1 MQHDVQHDKSITYH
15 QYFFS
20 SIFDILFHIHY
31 FPIQFLMH
39 SFVAATVVSHTEQE
53 FMEMQESERY
63 GAWHPRYR
71 VPKPVFG
78 FSKPFAHRHAPSLK

>member
-1 MQHDVQHDKSITYH
+1 VLVRFELEFQLLLVFLGCNCFT
-15 QYFFS
+15 FLTT
-20 SIFDILFHIHY
+20 IL
-31 FPIQFLMH
+31 
-39 SFVAATVVSHTEQE
+39 STKATVVPNTEQD

>member
-1 MQHDVQHDKSITYH
+1 
-15 QYFFS
+15 
-20 SIFDILFHIHY
+20 
-31 FPIQFLMH
+31 
-39 SFVAATVVSHTEQE
+39 
-53 FMEMQESERY
+53 MEMQESERY